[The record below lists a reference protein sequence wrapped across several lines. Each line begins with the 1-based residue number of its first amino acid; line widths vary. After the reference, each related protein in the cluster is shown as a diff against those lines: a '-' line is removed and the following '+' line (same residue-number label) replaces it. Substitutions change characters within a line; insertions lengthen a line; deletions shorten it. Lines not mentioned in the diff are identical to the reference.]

1 MPYLYK
7 FMKDSLVFLLFCLF
21 LLLFFFSEQ
30 VKNFSFFTTIPNS
43 FVNVNTIFL
52 SIILEAIPFILLG
65 VFVSAIIQSFV
76 SEQTIQKL
84 VPRNAYLALI
94 PAALLGIIFPICE
107 CAIIPVV
114 RRLIKK
120 GMPAHVG
127 VVFMLSA
134 PILNPVVYASTYF
147 AFKSTPYIAN
157 ARMIIGFTTA
167 IIIGLILYHT
177 FKGQTILKEKNHHHH
192 HHKHHHTHGNK
203 FLETM
208 YHASD
213 ELFDTGKYLFI
224 GAFCASLF
232 QTFLDRN
239 LLLSIGTSTTLSPAI
254 MMGFAY
260 VLSVCSEADA
270 FVASSFGSSFTTGG
284 ILAFLVF
291 GPMLDIKNTLMLF
304 AYFKKKFVF
313 SLMAI
318 TTVIVYITIAI
329 YQWLY

>member
-1 MPYLYK
+1 MSYLYK

-76 SEQTIQKL
+76 SEHTIQKL

-157 ARMIIGFTTA
+157 ARMIIGFITA

-192 HHKHHHTHGNK
+192 EHHHTPGNK
-203 FLETM
+203 FVETM

-232 QTFLDRN
+232 QTLLDRN
-239 LLLSIGTSTTLSPAI
+239 LLLSIGTSTALSPAI
-254 MMGFAY
+254 MMGLAY

-313 SLMAI
+313 SLMAVA
-318 TTVIVYITIAI
+318 TVVVYIAI
-329 YQWLY
+329 YIYQSFY